1 MPMSRKRKP
10 ASLSDIAAASGYSIA
25 TVSRAINHHDS
36 VSAEAQRTID
46 AVVAKLDYHTTNT
59 LQPPKSTTI
68 AVLIPNLSNPFNSSV
83 LEGIQ
88 NAAAAQSLNVALLMV
103 KEADTDIDYYL
114 NMLKDANYCG
124 VIALAALPDNQTA
137 YQLNHEIPV
146 VMCSEYLEDTEMS
159 YVGINDNTA
168 AQKATDYLTKIGR
181 HHIALINATMNHKY
195 AREREAGYKQALQRA
210 SLTLDPDVILHINS
224 IRYNLALSKVTD
236 LLRSRTEIDAIFA
249 SSDIFA
255 IAALEAARHLGR
267 QVPNDLSVV
276 GFDNTFLATV
286 VSPKLTTIKQ
296 PAYEIGHEA
305 CEILQ
310 EKIARK
316 NAPERHEV
324 LEASLLVR
332 EST

>member
-1 MPMSRKRKP
+1 MTRKRKP

-25 TVSRAINHHDS
+25 TVSRAINHHGS
-36 VSAEAQRTID
+36 VSALAQRTID
-46 AVVAKLDYHTTNT
+46 ALVAELDYHTTNT
-59 LQPPKSTTI
+59 PQPAKSTTI

-88 NAAAAQSLNVALLMV
+88 NAATAHGLNVALLMV
-103 KEADTDIDYYL
+103 KETDTDIDYYL

-124 VIALAALPDNQTA
+124 VIALGALPDNQTA

-146 VMCSEYLEDTEMS
+146 VMCSEYLEDTDMS
-159 YVGINDNTA
+159 YVGIDDNVA

-181 HHIALINATMNHKY
+181 RHIALINATTNHKY
-195 AREREAGYKQALQRA
+195 ARERETGYKQALQRA
-210 SLTLDPDVILHINS
+210 LLSLDADLILHINS

-236 LLRSRTEIDAIFA
+236 LLRSRSEIDAIFA
-249 SSDIFA
+249 ASDIFA

-267 QVPNDLSVV
+267 QVPDELSVV

-324 LEASLLVR
+324 LKASLLVR

>member
-1 MPMSRKRKP
+1 MSRKRKP
-10 ASLSDIAAASGYSIA
+10 ASLSDIAQASGYSIA
-25 TVSRAINHHDS
+25 TVSRAINHHGN
-36 VSAEAQRTID
+36 VSAVAQRTID
-46 AVVAKLDYHTTNT
+46 TLVSKMDYHITTT
-59 LQPPKSTTI
+59 RQPAKSTTI

-88 NAAAAQSLNVALLMV
+88 NAANAHDLNVALLMV
-103 KEADTDIDYYL
+103 KETDTDIDYYL
-114 NMLKDANYCG
+114 TMLKDANYCG

-159 YVGINDNTA
+159 YVGINDDIA
-168 AQKATDYLTKIGR
+168 AQKATDYLTRIGR
-181 HHIALINATMNHKY
+181 RHIALINATTNHKY
-195 AREREAGYKQALQRA
+195 ARERESGYKQALRRA
-210 SLTLDPDVILHINS
+210 QLSLDEDLVLHINS
-224 IRYNLALSKVTD
+224 IRYNLALSKVMD
-236 LLRSRTEIDAIFA
+236 LLRTRTEIDAIFA
-249 SSDIFA
+249 TSDIFA

-267 QVPNDLSVV
+267 RVPDDLSVV
-276 GFDNTFLATV
+276 GFDNIFLATV

-305 CEILQ
+305 CEILR

>member
-1 MPMSRKRKP
+1 MSRKRKP
-10 ASLSDIAAASGYSIA
+10 ASLSDIATASGYSIA
-25 TVSRAINHHDS
+25 TVSRAINHRGN
-36 VSAEAQRTID
+36 VSPVAQRTID
-46 AVVAKLDYHTTNT
+46 ALVAELGYHTNNACP
-59 LQPPKSTTI
+59 PPKSTTI
-68 AVLIPNLSNPFNSSV
+68 AILIPNLSNPFNSSV
-83 LEGIQ
+83 LEGIR
-88 NAAAAQSLNVALLMV
+88 NAAIAHDLNVALLMV
-103 KEADTDIDYYL
+103 KETDTDIDYYL

-137 YQLNHEIPV
+137 YRLNHEIPL
-146 VMCSEYLEDTEMS
+146 VMCSEYLEGTEMS
-159 YVGINDNTA
+159 YVGIDDNIA
-168 AQKATDYLTKIGR
+168 AQKATDYLTRIGR
-181 HHIALINATMNHKY
+181 RHIALINATTNHKY
-195 AREREAGYKQALQRA
+195 ARQREAGYKQALRRA
-210 SLTLDPDVILHINS
+210 QLPTDTDLILHINS

-236 LLRSRTEIDAIFA
+236 LLRTRTEVDAIFA
-249 SSDIFA
+249 ASDIFA

-267 QVPNDLSVV
+267 QVPDDLSVM